1 MSMDGNVKQTEMAS
15 DQVTSAPTTSG
26 QSPGAALDPALIFNK
41 DVATMSINEQ
51 IVHIIQQNKCNFI
64 MNNKLDDKVEKNL
77 ESIRAQEETIQVL
90 KMNQQCI
97 AQHVMEIKNQFVN
110 THTYIDNKVDEI
122 LKDTQESL
130 REDRNVL
137 LWQLEKKELN
147 AFKKD
152 SSSDAETV
160 EKFAFKIV
168 KEKLPY
174 IEPIDI
180 RAVTVPARPGDKPEH
195 FRMIIKFVSPG
206 DANKFRVR
214 LNADGTIT
222 LRKGMSLMTRNLCT
236 KYKDLARMKNEA
248 EPEGSN
254 FEYRTKYQFSI
265 VRHTKGNPDD
275 IHGIAHSLNPSDPYS
290 KIKLRKGMDLVPFPG
305 SEEVPMEASES
316 EVAIVAEVPGNQ
328 DAQDL
333 GAVETP
339 FHPPGESNAIGDSL
353 ATPVGR
359 KRGRSVDDD
368 EEFRNDSATKNQK
381 KHRDNSRE
389 IIPRGGRHGPPP
401 RFQGPPP
408 PSGGFRSNFRGGND
422 DYDFDNHHSYRNGNS
437 YRRNNGHFRDQRRR
451 DNHNFNGGFFRDS
464 RNNYRGGFPGGH
476 HQNWRRPGFD
486 SGYDYDQ
493 GYSSNYYPIGQ
504 RRGNGKTRGRPRGS
518 SKRGRGANSN
528 IDSNSNAN
536 SNANLGSAPQS
547 SASNTS
553 SSSKSSDTILSQDQ
567 INLADSVPVNFD
579 SFDGKYISRFL
590 QSHKKPHLAMKITQQ
605 KEELLKKGQ
614 ALQDMERRNLDLQRR
629 LQELEAG
636 TGSSG
641 SSSSSSNGAS
651 SSVASKTS

>member
-1 MSMDGNVKQTEMAS
+1 
-15 DQVTSAPTTSG
+15 
-26 QSPGAALDPALIFNK
+26 
-41 DVATMSINEQ
+41 
-51 IVHIIQQNKCNFI
+51 
-64 MNNKLDDKVEKNL
+64 MNNKLDGKVEKNL

-130 REDRNVL
+130 REDKNVL

-160 EKFAFKIV
+160 EKYAFKIV

-180 RAVTVPARPGDKPEH
+180 RAVSVPSRPGDKPEH

-248 EPEGSN
+248 EPAESN

-265 VRHTKGNPDD
+265 IRHTKGDPDD

-305 SEEVPMEASES
+305 GEEVPMEASES

-333 GAVETP
+333 GSVETP

-359 KRGRSVDDD
+359 KRGREADDGED
-368 EEFRNDSATKNQK
+368 FQNDSTSKNQK

-389 IIPRGGRHGPPP
+389 IIPRGGHHGPPSRP
-401 RFQGPPP
+401 QGPPP
-408 PSGGFRSNFRGGND
+408 PYGGFRPNFRGGSN
-422 DYDFDNHHSYRNGNS
+422 DFDNHHSYRNGNS
-437 YRRNNGHFRDQRRR
+437 YKRNNGYFRDQRRR
-451 DNHNFNGGFFRDS
+451 ENYNFNGGFFRDS
-464 RNNYRGGFPGGH
+464 RNGYRGGYPGGH
-476 HQNWRRPGFD
+476 HQNWRRPVFD

-493 GYSSNYYPIGQ
+493 EFSSSNYYPIGQ
-504 RRGNGKTRGRPRGS
+504 RRGNGKPRGRPRGS
-518 SKRGRGANSN
+518 SKGGRGAHMDVDPNSN
-528 IDSNSNAN
+528 VNH
-536 SNANLGSAPQS
+536 GSAPQS

-605 KEELLKKGQ
+605 QEELHKKGQ
-614 ALQDMERRNLDLQRR
+614 ALEDMERRNLDLQRR

-641 SSSSSSNGAS
+641 SASSSSNVA
-651 SSVASKTS
+651 SVASEKS